1 MNFKGWPRPQP
12 SRSTGRNGPVAGR
25 GARGRGVGTPVAS
38 YHVGAARCLPCQTPA
53 SPSSRSARKSRQAA
67 APALP
72 RAGIASCRWVSVAP
86 RCLPHGAEDE
96 TQACGERP
104 AHAHRRCLVSAIVVT
119 LPSPP
124 EEGRLCLV
132 TARATRRASPQGP
145 RAGDELARLLTAEAT
160 KACVPTRPLEPSKAR
175 AVCLRTLF
183 AAIRA
188 PQLGGSSHGCSVTA
202 GSSRNCQSRAQNNDF
217 QTERSQPGDTTP
229 MCPAAHVVCHTQRV
243 I

>member
-67 APALP
+67 VPALP
-72 RAGIASCRWVSVAP
+72 RAGTASCRWVGVAP
-86 RCLPHGAEDE
+86 RCLPHGAEDK

-104 AHAHRRCLVSAIVVT
+104 AHAHRQCLVSAIVVT

-124 EEGRLCLV
+124 RKDGSALLRLRRPGGQ
-132 TARATRRASPQGP
+132 ARKVP
-145 RAGDELARLLTAEAT
+145 ELAM
-160 KACVPTRPLEPSKAR
+160 
-175 AVCLRTLF
+175 
-183 AAIRA
+183 
-188 PQLGGSSHGCSVTA
+188 SSHGSLQQKRRRPV
-202 GSSRNCQSRAQNNDF
+202 SR
-217 QTERSQPGDTTP
+217 PVP
-229 MCPAAHVVCHTQRV
+229 
-243 I
+243 